1 MENVNVVFAKYNEDK
16 ALKTM
21 IDDVDIKS
29 FNDLL
34 TADVF
39 TVFAN
44 DARLALEI
52 AHKVQSETK
61 FAGVPQQGELNADK
75 GIRHFVRVW
84 KRPPSTSDVS
94 RYFDL

>member
-1 MENVNVVFAKYNEDK
+1 MENVNVVFAKYNDDR

-21 IDDVDIKS
+21 IDDVDIKN

-44 DARLALEI
+44 DAKMALAI
-52 AHKVQSETK
+52 AHKVQADTK
-61 FAGVPQQGELNADK
+61 FEGVPQQGELPGDK